1 MSAQLI
7 SVIVPSHNHRAFIG
21 SAIES
26 IFNQTYPA
34 VETIVIDDGSA
45 DGTPEWLRQ
54 TYGERIAHFVAHEN
68 RGAHA
73 AINEGIG
80 IARGDYIAILN
91 SDDVFAPTRLSTF
104 LEAMQAN
111 AWDLAFSNLTFIDAH
126 GRALQNSK
134 ASAAYSRAMER
145 MSNYSIE
152 EALVREN
159 FSITTSNFVV
169 KRDTFNRIG
178 FFRGFRYSHDWDFLL
193 RCVGRCSIGWI
204 REPLLHYRLHP
215 NNTIQE
221 GQHWKLS
228 TENALV
234 YVSFLLEGGSE
245 RVPVAG
251 DFVLE
256 SESFEPLVVTWLMVE
271 ARRVGLKELM
281 RELEEGKLPGRVAAV
296 FNERQIPSGLST
308 RRILKRVRRSP
319 LAAIFG
325 R

>member
-1 MSAQLI
+1 MI
-7 SVIVPSHNHRAFIG
+7 SVVVPSYNHRAFIG

-26 IFNQTYPA
+26 IFDQTYPTI
-34 VETIVIDDGSA
+34 EIIVIDDGST

-54 TYGERIAHFVAHEN
+54 AYGTRITHLVAHEN

-80 IARGDYIAILN
+80 IARGDYIAILD
-91 SDDVFAPTRLSTF
+91 SDDVFVPTRLSTF
-104 LEAMQAN
+104 IEAMQTN

-126 GRALQNSK
+126 GRALQNGK
-134 ASAAYSRAMER
+134 ASAAYSRALER

-152 EALVREN
+152 EALIREN
-159 FSITTSNFVV
+159 FTITTSNFVV
-169 KRDTFNRIG
+169 KRDTFDRVG
-178 FFRGFRYSHDWDFLL
+178 TFRGFRYSHDWDFLL
-193 RCVGRCSIGWI
+193 RCVGQCNIGWI

-215 NNTIQE
+215 DNTIHE
-221 GQHWKLS
+221 GQHWRLS

-234 YVSFLLEGGSE
+234 YVSFLLERGTH

-256 SESFEPLVVTWLMVE
+256 SESFEPLIVTWLLVE
-271 ARRVGLKELM
+271 AHRVGLKELM
-281 RELEEGKLPGRVAAV
+281 LEMEAGKLHDRVAAA
-296 FNERQIPSGLST
+296 FNKRKIPSGLST